1 MMFNEINDAG
11 GPTLTGMP
19 CAVAKLKAAVYG
31 SLLDQSEIP
40 WSIIFP

>member
-11 GPTLTGMP
+11 GPALTGMP